1 VAYSLWRCFFYQ
13 ASGFGLTITLKKK
26 MAIVQQWR
34 ICGEKHLHMC
44 QQSQVLCRK
53 YQVITTPE
61 QEVGTKSEYMVM
73 AAVVLPQA
81 ASALQWK
88 TSGSCYP
95 FPLQAYET
103 SETSDPKKKELRRAA
118 DLVTKELRSGFYE
131 LRKFV
136 SLQSQRKS
144 DSPNVKPM

>member
-1 VAYSLWRCFFYQ
+1 
-13 ASGFGLTITLKKK
+13 
-26 MAIVQQWR
+26 
-34 ICGEKHLHMC
+34 
-44 QQSQVLCRK
+44 
-53 YQVITTPE
+53 VITTPE

-103 SETSDPKKKELRRAA
+103 SETSDPKKKDLRRAA

-144 DSPNVKPM
+144 DNPNVKPM